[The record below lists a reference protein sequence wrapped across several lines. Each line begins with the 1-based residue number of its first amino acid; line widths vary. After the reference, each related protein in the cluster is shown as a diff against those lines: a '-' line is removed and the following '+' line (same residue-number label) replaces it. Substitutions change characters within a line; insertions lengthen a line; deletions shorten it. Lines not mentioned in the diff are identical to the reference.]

1 MHHWRMMMI
10 FRYSETSEITMLC
23 SKQTQRNFWSVPPAV
38 KNTLFCAYSMPM
50 YACQLWSKYTQTS
63 MKRLRAAYNNAYRVM
78 HYIPRNVIVRPHLV
92 KSIVSGPLM
101 PCWETTCIDFL
112 YDAHLHPSFLF
123 DCFQCLILFT
133 NLHFSSIIQRSCV
146 VDTECSSCSW
156 VVSVFASHQ
165 YCLCVVK
172 ICGNCVHTK
181 QKKVRSARK
190 VFCSSQSWTHTNTGC
205 VMPYRMVIHFLC
217 SCEWRYSCGEK
228 WG

>member
-112 YDAHLHPSFLF
+112 YDAHFQPTFLF
-123 DCFQCLILFT
+123 DRFKCLMLFT
-133 NLHFSSIIQRSCV
+133 NLHFSSIIQRSCMV
-146 VDTECSSCSW
+146 ESECSCSW
-156 VVSVFASHQ
+156 VVSIFASHQ
-165 YCLCVVK
+165 YCFCVVN
-172 ICGNCVHTK
+172 ICGHCVHTK
-181 QKKVRSARK
+181 HKKSKCWESVLLLSRLD
-190 VFCSSQSWTHTNTGC
+190 T
-205 VMPYRMVIHFLC
+205 Y
-217 SCEWRYSCGEK
+217 
-228 WG
+228 